1 MFLRRKLSISNNE
14 RHTEGK
20 KQGSCRKGE
29 HHEGELKEQNR
40 TDRDRIDRKP
50 DAVVLRPT
58 ASPFNKTKRTVAG
71 VSMETSEP
79 QTEDEQIIIFS
90 KRQFFS

>member
-1 MFLRRKLSISNNE
+1 MNATRRERSREAAGRVSIM
-14 RHTEGK
+14 K
-20 KQGSCRKGE
+20 
-29 HHEGELKEQNR
+29 GELKEQNR

-50 DAVVLRPT
+50 EAVVLRPT
-58 ASPFNKTKRTVAG
+58 ASPFNKTTRTVAG